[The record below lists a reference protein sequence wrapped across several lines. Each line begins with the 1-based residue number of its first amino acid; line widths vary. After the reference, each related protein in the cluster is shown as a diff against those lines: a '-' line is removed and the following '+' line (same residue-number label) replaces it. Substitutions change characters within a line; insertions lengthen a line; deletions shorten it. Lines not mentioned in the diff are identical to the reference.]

1 MGKRLLCLLLCL
13 LLCPFAAA
21 EEPADFI
28 RNTELD
34 SIGKLIRTYDTP
46 TLKYTMEKFLME
58 GEICWLTRI
67 WVQDPG
73 RQIRKATS
81 QWKENLLYPEQ
92 MARQIPGAA
101 LAVNGSGFVSPQ
113 YPWIPE
119 DYPGESRDYWYTPLG
134 SVTVTDGEVLRNL
147 EGVPYYGLALNA
159 EGLQM
164 YAGADN
170 GEVLAAE
177 PSQTWS
183 FYTGCPMLRDNEDIL
198 PAEWEFAD
206 QHASRTIIGRVDRNN
221 YLILTVTR
229 ERGKGLTLRRASE
242 FFRENFSTEWVYNLD
257 GGQSSALLS
266 RKQDKKNMLR
276 LTTKGARVVDIMAFI
291 E

>member
-1 MGKRLLCLLLCL
+1 MPVFCCKFFTLLN
-13 LLCPFAAA
+13 
-21 EEPADFI
+21 I
-28 RNTELD
+28 
-34 SIGKLIRTYDTP
+34 IGL
-46 TLKYTMEKFLME
+46 
-58 GEICWLTRI
+58 
-67 WVQDPG
+67 
-73 RQIRKATS
+73 S
-81 QWKENLLYPEQ
+81 
-92 MARQIPGAA
+92 

-266 RKQDKKNMLR
+266 RKQDKKNMLC